1 MLKYNLDV
9 MRLIL
14 PSPAKINLSLWI
26 KGKRSDG
33 YHELITVMHTINLF
47 DVLSFLPSNRLVLN
61 VRGNNS
67 LPLNRSNLIIK
78 ACRLFKERT
87 GINPK
92 VSIKLLKRIPIGAG
106 LGGGSSNAAAT
117 LKGLNTIYGNPLSEK
132 ELHELAMELG
142 SDVPFFLRGGLAVAY
157 GRGEKLRFFSP
168 VSFEILLVFP
178 GFSCS
183 TAEVYQKLPPIK
195 KEITVEDAERL
206 IVSPLINE
214 NFTELI
220 NNMENDL
227 EKSESPCVKEVLKV
241 KEKLKEMGLKPLM
254 SGSGSCVFA
263 IIKGEK
269 PDTTPLKKEGWWF
282 KFLSAV

>member
-1 MLKYNLDV
+1 

-26 KGKRSDG
+26 NHKRPDG
-33 YHELITVMHTINLF
+33 YHELVTVMHTINLF
-47 DVLSFLPSNRLVLN
+47 DVISFLPSNRLVLN
-61 VRGNNS
+61 VKGNNS
-67 LPLNRSNLIIK
+67 LPLDRNNLIIK
-78 ACRLFKERT
+78 ACRLFKEKT

-117 LKGLNTIYGNPLSEK
+117 LKGLNTIYGNPLSEE
-132 ELHELAMELG
+132 ELYELAAELG
-142 SDVPFFLRGGLAVAY
+142 SDVPFFLRGGLAIAY
-157 GRGEKLRFFSP
+157 GRGEKLKFYNP
-168 VSFEILLVFP
+168 ASFEILLIFP
-178 GFSCS
+178 GFPCS
-183 TAEVYQKLPPIK
+183 TAEVYQKLPSIK
-195 KEITVEDAERL
+195 REIAVEDAEKL

-214 NFTELI
+214 NLSELTK
-220 NNMENDL
+220 NMENDL

-241 KEKLKEMGLKPLM
+241 KEKLQEMGLKPLM

-263 IIKGEK
+263 IIEGEK
-269 PDTTPLKKEGWWF
+269 PDITPLKKEGWWF

>member
-1 MLKYNLDV
+1 VLKYNLDV

>member
-1 MLKYNLDV
+1 

>member
-1 MLKYNLDV
+1 

-26 KGKRSDG
+26 NHKRPDG
-33 YHELITVMHTINLF
+33 YHELVTVMHTINLF
-47 DVLSFLPSNRLVLN
+47 DVISFLPSNRLVLN
-61 VRGNNS
+61 VKGNNS
-67 LPLNRSNLIIK
+67 LPLDRNNLIIK
-78 ACRLFKERT
+78 ACRLFKEKT

-117 LKGLNTIYGNPLSEK
+117 LKGLNTIYGNPLSEE
-132 ELHELAMELG
+132 ELYELAAELG
-142 SDVPFFLRGGLAVAY
+142 SDVPFFLRGGLAIAY
-157 GRGEKLRFFSP
+157 GRGEKLKFYNP
-168 VSFEILLVFP
+168 ASFEILLIFP
-178 GFSCS
+178 GFPCS
-183 TAEVYQKLPPIK
+183 TAEVYQKLPSIK
-195 KEITVEDAERL
+195 REIAVEDAEKL

-214 NFTELI
+214 NLSELTK
-220 NNMENDL
+220 NMENDL

-241 KEKLKEMGLKPLM
+241 KEKLQEMGLKTLM

-263 IIKGEK
+263 IIEGEK
-269 PDTTPLKKEGWWF
+269 PDITPLKKEGWWF